1 MAYNDPWFVCYQPDP
16 RADLRLFCFPYA
28 GGDAAIYRAWP
39 DGLPGVEVVAV
50 RPPGR
55 GSRFRE
61 PPFTRI
67 VPLVSELAGAVQ
79 PLLDRPFA
87 FFGHSL
93 GALIAFELAREL
105 RRRNDKP
112 PGQLI
117 VSGSD
122 APQRI
127 QTHKSVHALPDAEFI
142 ENLRQLDRTPSE
154 VLANQELISLL
165 LPMLRAD
172 FSLLETYAYAEEP
185 PLGCPILAVGGQQD
199 ERVRPDGL
207 QAWADQ
213 TSEGFSL
220 EMLPSGHFFLNASQ
234 ALLLQVISTELL
246 LIRGA

>member
-1 MAYNDPWFVCYQPDP
+1 MAYSDPWFVCYQPEP
-16 RADLRLFCFPYA
+16 RADRRLFCFPYA

-61 PPFTRI
+61 PSFTRI
-67 VPLVSELAGAVQ
+67 APLVSALAGAVQ

-93 GALIAFELAREL
+93 GALIAFELTREL
-105 RRRNDKP
+105 RRRNDQLP
-112 PGQLI
+112 LQLI

-122 APQRI
+122 APQRRL
-127 QTHKSVHALPDAEFI
+127 TDKPVHALPDAEFI

-172 FSLLETYAYAEEP
+172 FAVLETYDYVEEP
-185 PLGCPILAVGGQQD
+185 PLGCPILVVGGQQD
-199 ERVRPDGL
+199 ERVRPDSL
-207 QAWADQ
+207 QGWADQ

-220 EMLPSGHFFLNASQ
+220 EMLPGGHFFLNASQ
-234 ALLLQVISTELL
+234 ALLLQVISNKLP